1 MLNTSYLAAVEAV
14 IKPHHHVLLLF
25 VIFMALC
32 LLITVLGFLLHERTL
47 VSDEQ
52 Y

>member
-1 MLNTSYLAAVEAV
+1 MLNTTYLVATEAV

-32 LLITVLGFLLHERTL
+32 LLVTVLGFLLHERA
-47 VSDEQ
+47 VVGDE
-52 Y
+52 